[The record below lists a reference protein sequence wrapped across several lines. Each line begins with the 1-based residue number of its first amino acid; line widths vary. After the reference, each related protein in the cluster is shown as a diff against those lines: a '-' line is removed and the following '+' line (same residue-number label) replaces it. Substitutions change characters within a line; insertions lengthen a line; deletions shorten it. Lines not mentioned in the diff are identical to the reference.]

1 MPLAPLTTQSSRAG
15 RMPGCPNLVAQSQ
28 HRLFLFFN
36 HHFRASLF
44 TFASIS
50 CWSVCCEKPEAKQR
64 RVVALQHFCPFSNSR
79 MSWMI
84 RRKVWRGTKN
94 EALEWREEITQWE
107 LTSEGRRLS
116 EPRIAQRNSASTTC
130 SGDAAPGFNYWM
142 QDLWSEG
149 TSMSTDQFAKIRTVA
164 RKCCAIAHNSGASKT
179 TSISARTRAWL
190 ARAA

>member
-36 HHFRASLF
+36 HHFRA
-44 TFASIS
+44 
-50 CWSVCCEKPEAKQR
+50 CCEKPEATQR

-94 EALEWREEITQWE
+94 EAVEWREGITQWE

-130 SGDAAPGFNYWM
+130 SGDAAPGVNYWM
-142 QDLWSEG
+142 QVLGSRG
-149 TSMSTDQFAKIRTVA
+149 TSTSTDQFPKIRTVA
-164 RKCCAIAHNSGASKT
+164 RKCRAIAHNSGASKR
-179 TSISARTRAWL
+179 TSISARTRA
-190 ARAA
+190 